1 MCADTHRELK
11 RVLRSL
17 GLEVSYVGDEPL
29 SHLLALKLGLLIYT
43 E

>member
-1 MCADTHRELK
+1 MSADTHREPK

-29 SHLLALKLGLLIYT
+29 SYLLVLKLGLVIYT